1 LDGLK
6 KQLESELPKAVEQAA
21 QTIAEIKQA
30 VAAKAAEL
38 TREAEAR
45 VREVTGELQ
54 QSVRDAL
61 GADLETI
68 AQRAE
73 GIYQKGDTALH
84 AIRALGDPPKTDSL
98 GFNRPEVAY
107 VLGEAS
113 KLGIDMTPTLAL
125 VNRAAD
131 QMAAADKAGKAV
143 GELLDS
149 FGVRLPVNE
158 LADQLIPQK
167 LKNLSVADLLP
178 DVAGIDFRGLL
189 QRVAFP
195 DLDDSNAVKLRHGFD
210 KVERRAWMEADLD
223 VPFAQAVPLLS
234 FGPVQIVIDTAR
246 FTSHARLTAGVDG
259 VQRQMN
265 GRIFGDWRVVSG
277 GQTILTF
284 RQTGLYFDDSGR
296 IDFRIQPDR
305 VELAAALQFV
315 TDLMK
320 ATGQKGGLRVQPFM
334 RGGIPSG
341 VAATLDMALPP
352 IQTGAF
358 GVSDLSLHVLFGIAA
373 LPRFE
378 IVSELAVGSRLA
390 PFTLNIW
397 ILNGGGYVTQRLS
410 FLPAVKPKP
419 LLTYTLDISILV
431 GLGIGFS
438 FGVVSG
444 GVWLQVGCGIALTW
458 TTGSGGNTTAVRVF
472 LLARGCVDVAGL
484 ITASITLL
492 FEVIYDGD
500 RLIGAGTLSIR
511 VKISVFYELSIDEH
525 VEYVFAG
532 EKRQVES
539 GSYADSYC

>member
-1 LDGLK
+1 
-6 KQLESELPKAVEQAA
+6 
-21 QTIAEIKQA
+21 
-30 VAAKAAEL
+30 
-38 TREAEAR
+38 
-45 VREVTGELQ
+45 
-54 QSVRDAL
+54 
-61 GADLETI
+61 
-68 AQRAE
+68 
-73 GIYQKGDTALH
+73 
-84 AIRALGDPPKTDSL
+84 
-98 GFNRPEVAY
+98 
-107 VLGEAS
+107 
-113 KLGIDMTPTLAL
+113 
-125 VNRAAD
+125 
-131 QMAAADKAGKAV
+131 
-143 GELLDS
+143 
-149 FGVRLPVNE
+149 
-158 LADQLIPQK
+158 
-167 LKNLSVADLLP
+167 
-178 DVAGIDFRGLL
+178 
-189 QRVAFP
+189 
-195 DLDDSNAVKLRHGFD
+195 
-210 KVERRAWMEADLD
+210 
-223 VPFAQAVPLLS
+223 
-234 FGPVQIVIDTAR
+234 
-246 FTSHARLTAGVDG
+246 

-284 RQTGLYFDDSGR
+284 RQTGLYFDDGGR

-373 LPRFE
+373 VPRFE

-410 FLPAVKPKP
+410 FLPAARPKP
-419 LLTYTLDISILV
+419 LLTYTLDIAILV

-492 FEVIYDGD
+492 FEVSYDGD

-532 EKRQVES
+532 EKKQVES